1 MFTVFAWSSK
11 VAKPSTPFIVK
22 LISRSW
28 KGIRNKDVDISSSTP
43 AVFDPVEDF
52 NSFNIDLL
60 AVVNGDPG
68 GILPLGMAEPRKFI
82 AICFTIY
89 AVAGYIDRLSGRQG
103 GCHGAQL
110 SNTYDELNISKAS
123 RKKTDILQSS

>member
-28 KGIRNKDVDISSSTP
+28 NGIRNKDVDISSSTP

-82 AICFTIY
+82 AICFSIY
-89 AVAGYIDRLSGRQG
+89 AVAGSMVIVSGRQG
-103 GCHGAQL
+103 GRHGAQL

-123 RKKTDILQSS
+123 RKKTDILRLG

>member
-11 VAKPSTPFIVK
+11 VAKPWTPFIVR

-43 AVFDPVEDF
+43 VVFDPVKDF
-52 NSFNIDLL
+52 DSFNIDIL

-68 GILPLGMAEPRKFI
+68 GILALGMAEPRKFS
-82 AICFTIY
+82 AICFPIY
-89 AVAGYIDRLSGRQG
+89 AVAGSIVIVDGRQG
-103 GCHGAQL
+103 GRHGAQL
-110 SNTYDELNISKAS
+110 SNTYDVLNLSKVNLNTHFIS
-123 RKKTDILQSS
+123 L